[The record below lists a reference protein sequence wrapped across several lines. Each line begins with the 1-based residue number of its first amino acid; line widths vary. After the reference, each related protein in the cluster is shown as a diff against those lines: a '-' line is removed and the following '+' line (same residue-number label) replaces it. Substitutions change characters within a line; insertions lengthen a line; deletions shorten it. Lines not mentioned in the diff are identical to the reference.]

1 MTVCQ
6 AFETVGDTSRIE
18 AEKYIPV
25 FKNAWE
31 KLDPEG
37 KGVIN
42 RNELAALIAS
52 LPRPL
57 GCLHSTKF
65 EAEIMMRHITNHDS
79 TFDYSFTSILL
90 GLNVYSLVQE
100 HNNGD
105 PVTSTHT
112 YNPVETLRA
121 IRVVRRALRHKVM
134 RIRAYKA
141 SLPGTITSAIM
152 GMLPKVTT

>member
-25 FKNAWE
+25 FKKAWE
-31 KLDPEG
+31 KVDPEG

-42 RNELAALIAS
+42 RNELAALLVS

-57 GCLHSTKF
+57 GCLHATKF
-65 EAEIMMRHITNHDS
+65 EAEIMMRHITNHVS

-105 PVTSTHT
+105 PVTNTYT

-121 IRVVRRALRHKVM
+121 IRVVRRALRYKVM

-141 SLPGTITSAIM
+141 SLTGTITTAIM
-152 GMLPKVTT
+152 GMLPEVTT